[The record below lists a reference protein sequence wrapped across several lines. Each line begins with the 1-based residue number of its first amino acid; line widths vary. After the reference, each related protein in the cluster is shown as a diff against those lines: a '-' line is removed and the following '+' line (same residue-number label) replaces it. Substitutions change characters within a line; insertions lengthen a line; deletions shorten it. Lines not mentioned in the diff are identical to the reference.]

1 MTTNPSP
8 AVPTEPSIDP
18 VLAYSLAERALRRMA
33 AANGPGGAIFEVTP
47 YLNIDRPESIRGFDC
62 FKTALLDAYREG
74 QAGRTAGEFLLE
86 SSAAGDWT
94 RLIQIGADGQRQL
107 VSEGHSI
114 GVAMFQDALTRLGI
128 SLKRV
133 ELPASA
139 FE

>member
-8 AVPTEPSIDP
+8 AAPIEPSIDP
-18 VLAYSLAERALRRMA
+18 GLAYSLAKRALRRMV
-33 AANGPGGAIFEVTP
+33 AANGPGSATFEVTP
-47 YLNIDRPESIRGFDC
+47 YLSIDRH
-62 FKTALLDAYREG
+62 REG
-74 QAGRTAGEFLLE
+74 LAGRTAGEFLLE

-107 VSEGHSI
+107 VSEGHST
-114 GVAMFQDALTRLGI
+114 GVAMLEDALTRLGF